1 MNASGPGYPLASLY
15 VGDLH
20 PDVTEAMLYEKFSPA
35 GPILSIRVCRDVAT
49 RRSLGYAYI
58 NFQQPADAERALDTM
73 NFEVIK
79 GQPIRIMWSQRDPG
93 LRKSGVGNI
102 FIKNLEDSI
111 DNKALYDTFSTFGNI
126 LSCKVVCDEHGSRGF
141 GFVHFETHEAAQNAI
156 STMNGMLLND
166 RKVFVGHFK
175 SRREREVELGARA
188 MEFTNIYVKNL
199 HVDVDEQRLQDLF
212 SQFGKM
218 LSVKVMRDVSGH
230 SRGFGFVNFEK
241 HEEAQKAVVN
251 MNGREVSGRLLYV
264 GRAQKRV
271 ERQNEL
277 KRRFEQMKQDR
288 LTRYQG
294 VNLYVKNL
302 DDSIDDEKL
311 RKEFSPYGVITS
323 AKVMTEGGHSK
334 GFGFVC
340 FSSPE
345 EATKA
350 VTEMNGRIVGTKPLY
365 VALAEGRKAILT
377 NQYMQRLST
386 MRALGGPI
394 LGSFQQP
401 ASYFLPAVPQPPA
414 QAPYYG
420 SGPPIQ
426 PAPRWTAQPP
436 RPSCASVVRPA
447 AMSRRPLTP
456 VGSSRQVSTHVP
468 HLVPHTQRVA
478 NIGTQTTGP
487 SMTGCSTPS
496 RPLLTHTYSTPAHR
510 TDRVQ
515 EPAVHVP
522 GQEPLTASMLAA
534 APLHEQKQMIGE
546 RLFPLVY
553 NVHAH
558 LAGKITGM
566 LLEIDNSELLLMLES
581 PESLNAKVEEALAVL
596 QAHQATEHM
605 QGVNLC

>member
-1 MNASGPGYPLASLY
+1 MHAGSQGHPLSSLY

-20 PDVTEAMLYEKFSPA
+20 PDVTEAMLYETFSPV

-93 LRKSGVGNI
+93 LRKSGVGNV

-111 DNKALYDTFSTFGNI
+111 DSKALYDTFSTFGNI
-126 LSCKVVCDEHGSRGF
+126 LSCKVACNEHGSRGF
-141 GFVHFETHEAAQNAI
+141 GFVHFETNEAAQQAI

-175 SRREREVELGARA
+175 SQREREAEQGAQA
-188 MEFTNIYVKNL
+188 LEFTNIYVKNL
-199 HVDVDEQRLQDLF
+199 HVDMDEQGLQDLF
-212 SQFGKM
+212 LEFGNM
-218 LSVKVMRDVSGH
+218 LSVKVMRDNGGH
-230 SRGFGFVNFEK
+230 SRGFGFINFEK
-241 HEEAQKAVVN
+241 HEEAQKAVDH
-251 MNGREVSGRLLYV
+251 MNGKEVSGQQLYV
-264 GRAQKRV
+264 GRAQKRA

-277 KRRFEQMKQDR
+277 KRRFEQLKQDR
-288 LTRYQG
+288 QTRYQG

-302 DDSIDDEKL
+302 DDSISDEKL
-311 RKEFSPYGVITS
+311 RTVFSPYGVITS

-350 VTEMNGRIVGTKPLY
+350 VTEMNGCIVGTKPLY
-365 VALAEGRKAILT
+365 VALAQRKEERKAILT

-386 MRALGGPI
+386 VQALGRPV

-401 ASYFLPAVPQPPA
+401 NSYFLPAVPQPPA
-414 QAPYYG
+414 QPACYSG
-420 SGPPIQ
+420 SGSVAPVQPP
-426 PAPRWTAQPP
+426 PRWTAQPQRASSVCP
-436 RPSCASVVRPA
+436 PAGSVVRPPGLP
-447 AMSRRPLTP
+447 RRPR
-456 VGSSRQVSTHVP
+456 VHVSSVRQASTQVP
-468 HLVPHTQRVA
+468 FLASHTKRVA
-478 NIGTQTTGP
+478 NIGTQTMGRTACATEAP
-487 SMTGCSTPS
+487 SLLPCTCSSPVQM
-496 RPLLTHTYSTPAHR
+496 AHG
-510 TDRVQ
+510 VQ

-534 APLHEQKQMIGE
+534 APLHEQKQMIDL
-546 RLFPLVY
+546 RP
-553 NVHAH
+553 
-558 LAGKITGM
+558 
-566 LLEIDNSELLLMLES
+566 
-581 PESLNAKVEEALAVL
+581 
-596 QAHQATEHM
+596 
-605 QGVNLC
+605 

>member
-1 MNASGPGYPLASLY
+1 
-15 VGDLH
+15 
-20 PDVTEAMLYEKFSPA
+20 
-35 GPILSIRVCRDVAT
+35 
-49 RRSLGYAYI
+49 
-58 NFQQPADAERALDTM
+58 M
-73 NFEVIK
+73 NFEMIK
-79 GQPIRIMWSQRDPG
+79 GQPIRIMWSHRDPG

-141 GFVHFETHEAAQNAI
+141 GFVHFETHEAAQQAI

-175 SRREREVELGARA
+175 SRREREAELGARA
-188 MEFTNIYVKNL
+188 LEFTNIYVKNL
-199 HVDVDEQRLQDLF
+199 HADMDEQGLRDLF

-218 LSVKVMRDVSGH
+218 LSVKVMRNSSGE

-241 HEEAQKAVVN
+241 HEEAQKAVDQMNSQEVN
-251 MNGREVSGRLLYV
+251 GRLLYV
-264 GRAQKRV
+264 GRAQKRA

-288 LTRYQG
+288 QNRYQG

-311 RKEFSPYGVITS
+311 RKVFSPYGVITS
-323 AKVMTEGGHSK
+323 AKVMTEGSHSK

-365 VALAEGRKAILT
+365 VALAQRKEERKAILT

-386 MRALGGPI
+386 VQALDRPL

-401 ASYFLPAVPQPPA
+401 SYFLPAVPQVTVCPQLPPRSLPRNSQEEQEDRVSQAIPPA
-414 QAPYYG
+414 QAAYYG
-420 SGPPIQ
+420 SSSMTPIQ
-426 PAPRWTAQPP
+426 TAPRWTAPP
-436 RPSCASVVRPA
+436 HRPSSVYPPAASVVQPPGVPQHFRA
-447 AMSRRPLTP
+447 H
-456 VGSSRQVSTHVP
+456 VSSARQASTQMP
-468 HLVPHTQRVA
+468 HPVPHTQRVV
-478 NIGTQTTGP
+478 NIGTQTTG
-487 SMTGCSTPS
+487 SSRTGCCAPG
-496 RPLLTHTYSTPAHR
+496 RPLLPYRCSSAVHSSHAVP
-510 TDRVQ
+510 
-515 EPAVHVP
+515 EPAVYVP

-546 RLFPLVY
+546 RLYPLIY
-553 NVHAH
+553 DVHNQ

-566 LLEIDNSELLLMLES
+566 LLEMDNSELLLMLES
-581 PESLNAKVEEALAVL
+581 PESLKAKIEEAVAVL
-596 QAHQATEHM
+596 HTHQAI
-605 QGVNLC
+605 QPLKAYAD